1 MWAWALLGSQ
11 VGQGPCG
18 ASSKGEEAMASTF
31 PRGKYMVKSDK
42 KQGEEENVQKMWHVW
57 VLEEWGRM
65 ETKDNMVPGYGHR
78 FTLRE
83 HVEQSNDAWE
93 YTTSQ
98 NCAEH
103 RQFYMIDRWGRAL
116 NLELAH
122 HLRWD
127 KIGSITGGSA
137 WCINQCKWE

>member
-1 MWAWALLGSQ
+1 
-11 VGQGPCG
+11 
-18 ASSKGEEAMASTF
+18 
-31 PRGKYMVKSDK
+31 
-42 KQGEEENVQKMWHVW
+42 
-57 VLEEWGRM
+57 M

-103 RQFYMIDRWGRAL
+103 RQFYTIDRLGRAL